1 MIEATLVILLAL
13 FLLGFVHIPGVTIPD
28 YKLFVLNHHMITL
41 FEILIVIVAFGLLA
55 LLPRFLRIIVGAL
68 LIIWIISTLGI
79 IVVNG
84 LPAITIIILM
94 IIVVCHRSFHWYHH
108 YRRRYYE

>member
-1 MIEATLVILLAL
+1 MVEAALVILLAL
-13 FLLGFVHIPGVTIPD
+13 FLLGFVKIPGVTIPN
-28 YKLFVLNHHMITL
+28 YQLFVLNHHTVTL
-41 FEILIVIVAFGLLA
+41 FEVLIVSVVFGMLMF
-55 LLPRFLRIIVGAL
+55 LPRFLRIIAGAL
-68 LIIWIISTLGI
+68 IIIWIIATLGI

-94 IIVVCHRSFHWYHH
+94 LILTLHRSHHWYRH